1 MALKA
6 AIDMTIPNSSF
17 RVEEDALGN
26 VKVQADHLWVR
37 RRAGSLPRLLHPLRG
52 PERHGRRAHA
62 EALSRQ
68 GALLQRRHP
77 GTAGIV
83 LAGLTTALQIL
94 GAPVTQQ
101 RVLFLD
107 AGSAALGIPPCK
119 Q

>member
-1 MALKA
+1 MLKRYR
-6 AIDMTIPNSSF
+6 D
-17 RVEEDALGN
+17 
-26 VKVQADHLWVR
+26 KVLCFNDDIQ
-37 RRAGSLPRLLHPLRG
+37 
-52 PERHGRRAHA
+52 
-62 EALSRQ
+62 
-68 GALLQRRHP
+68 